1 MLFNKVTMIKSQFS
15 FRSRNHVIY
24 TEKINKIALN
34 SNDKKR
40 IQDDNGINT
49 YPHGYFD
56 INIKKSRY

>member
-1 MLFNKVTMIKSQFS
+1 MIKSQFS